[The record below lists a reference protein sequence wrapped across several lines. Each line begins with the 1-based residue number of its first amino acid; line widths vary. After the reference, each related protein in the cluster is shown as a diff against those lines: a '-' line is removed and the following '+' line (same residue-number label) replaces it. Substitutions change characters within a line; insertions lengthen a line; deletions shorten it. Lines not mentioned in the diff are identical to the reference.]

1 LTTGAAQ
8 SPTNGVGDLANCMQ
22 SSGLQVA
29 VVTLFPELFE
39 TFLRTSFIGKARGEG
54 LLSVHLEPLREQGI
68 GNHKSVDDT
77 PYGGGAG
84 MVMRVD
90 CVVQAMESAESRC
103 WFQSKGRRI
112 LLTPQGHQLTQGR
125 AREWVSGGRLVL
137 VCGRYEGFDERIRDF
152 VDEEIS
158 LGDFILMGGE
168 IPAMAI
174 LEVCAR
180 LLGGVL
186 GNEASSCDES
196 FSATRE
202 GMLEYPQYTR
212 PLEYRGRV
220 VPEVLRSGDHA
231 RIRVWREQQS
241 CERTRQRRPDL
252 VMTDSS
258 DGQA

>member
-1 LTTGAAQ
+1 
-8 SPTNGVGDLANCMQ
+8 
-22 SSGLQVA
+22 
-29 VVTLFPELFE
+29 
-39 TFLRTSFIGKARGEG
+39 
-54 LLSVHLEPLREQGI
+54 
-68 GNHKSVDDT
+68 
-77 PYGGGAG
+77 

-90 CVVQAMESAESRC
+90 CIAQAIESAESRC

-112 LLTPQGHQLTQGR
+112 LLTPQGHPLTQGR
-125 AREWVSGGRLVL
+125 AREWVRGGRLVL

-196 FSATRE
+196 FSAARG

-231 RIRVWREQQS
+231 KIRGWREQQS
-241 CERTRQRRPDL
+241 CTRTRQRRPDL
-252 VMTDSS
+252 VKTDLS